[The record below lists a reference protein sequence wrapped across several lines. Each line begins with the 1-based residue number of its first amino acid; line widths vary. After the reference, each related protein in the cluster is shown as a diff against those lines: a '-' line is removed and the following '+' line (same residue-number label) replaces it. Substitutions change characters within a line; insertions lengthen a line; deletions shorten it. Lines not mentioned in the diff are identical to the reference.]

1 MAIEESLNNN
11 YVKEDP
17 SVGKDEVNEDSYSTP
32 ISSKEATENTDGT
45 MDEFNYSYNG

>member
-17 SVGKDEVNEDSYSTP
+17 SVGKDEVNEDSY
-32 ISSKEATENTDGT
+32 ISNKEATENTDGT